1 MKQDREVEFEE
12 GKQIAK
18 EFSFRFIET
27 SAKEALNITL
37 AFHTLA
43 LDIMA
48 RFDAGEKRKTN
59 IRGHHLKPNNNRPK

>member
-1 MKQDREVEFEE
+1 M
-12 GKQIAK
+12 
-18 EFSFRFIET
+18 RFIET

-48 RFDAGEKRKTN
+48 RFDSGKHK
-59 IRGHHLKPNNNRPK
+59 

>member
-1 MKQDREVEFEE
+1 M
-12 GKQIAK
+12 
-18 EFSFRFIET
+18 RFIET

-48 RFDAGEKRKTN
+48 RFDKGQ
-59 IRGHHLKPNNNRPK
+59 

>member
-1 MKQDREVEFEE
+1 M
-12 GKQIAK
+12 
-18 EFSFRFIET
+18 ET

-48 RFDAGEKRKTN
+48 RFDAGEMRDSNIPKYKLNTRTKKPKTSKKDS
-59 IRGHHLKPNNNRPK
+59 GCC